1 MNKYQMK
8 IELLSDL
15 CVSDGG
21 VYNSALDIDIC
32 QDEFGFPYIPAK
44 RMKGCLRE
52 KALELNDWGKKIKI
66 TELFGDEGKQAP
78 QIKIGNAYLE
88 NYKALRKKAEKYQGN
103 PIFHPQNVLNF
114 YSYVRT
120 QTSIDYET
128 GVAAEGS
135 LRTMRVANKG
145 LTFLAEIEMPEY
157 CFSDFEACCKIMT
170 HMGMSQ
176 TRGLG
181 EVRVTV
187 KEITQGEDDK
197 TEGNRIPDWV
207 EDATTL
213 RYRITLEDPMIC
225 KSVNGGETR
234 TLDYIEGS
242 KILGLIAELCR
253 ENNVDFVGLTGSGK
267 LFCSNAYISIDGKRS
282 SEVPAYCYAIKNEK
296 KEYIDKCMETPEAY
310 QEVVEEQHLQLN
322 EMKHCYVLIDENG
335 VLKKKQVLIGNRMH
349 HRRPEDKSIGRAVE
363 NEEDSKEKS
372 GLYQMSSMESGQSFE
387 GYICGT
393 KEQMKKIYDLFKERT
408 QYQMGYARNAEY
420 GNIRL
425 DIVGLKTEQEQ
436 QPITLQNFTVTL
448 NAPSIVYSE
457 KAMYTTDVN
466 CLIREIN
473 AALGLTADS
482 QICAIKKYVHYTSI
496 GGFQVS
502 WGRRKPVISAFDK
515 GTVLEYH
522 LKEPVQIVLTDPLL
536 IGERTSEGYGEI
548 KVSELDYTNGK
559 YRNLIAGK
567 ADGEK
572 EMPEIL
578 VEDSFE
584 QKLCHRQLRQ
594 YIKMQTIRHLQALQ
608 GKQKKEELNPSIRA
622 TVSNML
628 LMTKESDSLEAVR
641 EKVEDRFGKMSG
653 NKASKYKV
661 AEKILEEVEQKS
673 KSILEQFCAVYH
685 IQNLQEADNV
695 DMLYLSSF
703 LTEVKYR
710 IRKLNTKQEKGGE
723 NS

>member
-1 MNKYQMK
+1 MKKYQMK

-32 QDEFGFPYIPAK
+32 QDELGFPYIPAK

-66 TELFGDEGKQAP
+66 TELFGDEGKQTS

-88 NYKALRKKAEKYQGN
+88 DYEILRKKAEKYQGN
-103 PIFHPQNVLNF
+103 PIFHPQNVLSF

-145 LTFLAEIEMPEY
+145 LSFLAEIEMPEQ
-157 CFSDFEACCKIMT
+157 CFSDFDSCCKIMT

-187 KEITQGEDDK
+187 EEAKQEKDHQIPEWIEGA
-197 TEGNRIPDWV
+197 TE
-207 EDATTL
+207 L

-242 KILGLIAELCR
+242 KILGLVAELCR
-253 ENNVDFVGLTGSGK
+253 EHNVDFVELTDRGK
-267 LFCSNAYISIDGKRS
+267 LFCSNAYLSIEGKRS

-296 KEYIDKCMETPEAY
+296 KAYINKCMETPETY
-310 QEVVEEQHLQLN
+310 QNIVERQHLQLN

-335 VLKKKQVLIGNRMH
+335 VLKKQQVLIGNRMH

-363 NEEDSKEKS
+363 NEENTREKS
-372 GLYQMSSMESGQSFE
+372 GLYRMSSIEAGQCFE
-387 GYICGT
+387 GFICGT
-393 KEQMKKIYDLFKERT
+393 KEQMKKIYDLLKERSH
-408 QYQMGYARNAEY
+408 YQMGYARNAEY

-425 DIVGLKTEQEQ
+425 DIIELAENQEQ
-436 QPITLQNFTVTL
+436 QMTLQNFTVTL
-448 NAPSIVYSE
+448 NAPAIVYSE

-473 AALGLTADS
+473 AVLGLTMDS
-482 QICAIKKYVHYTSI
+482 QICEIKKYVHYTSI

-522 LKEPVQIVLTDPLL
+522 LKEPVQIALSEPLL
-536 IGERTSEGYGEI
+536 IGERTTEGYGEI
-548 KVSELDYTNGK
+548 KVSEIDDTKGK
-559 YRNLIAGK
+559 YCNPIAG
-567 ADGEK
+567 GQINEK
-572 EMPEIL
+572 EIPEI
-578 VEDSFE
+578 VTEDSFE
-584 QKLCHRQLRQ
+584 QALCFKQLKQ
-594 YIKMQTIRHLQALQ
+594 YIKMQTIQHLQQLKKQ
-608 GKQKKEELNPSIRA
+608 QKKEKLNPDIHA
-622 TVSNML
+622 TVSNMI
-628 LMTKESDSLEAVR
+628 LMSKESKTMEEVR
-641 EKVEDRFGKMSG
+641 AKTEERFGKMSG
-653 NKASKYKV
+653 NKESKNQV
-661 AEKILEEVEQKS
+661 ANKILKEVEQKS
-673 KSILEQFCAVYH
+673 QLIFGQFCAVYH
-685 IQNLQEADNV
+685 IKNLQEPEDIT
-695 DMLYLSSF
+695 MLYLSSF

-710 IRKLNTKQEKGGE
+710 MRRMNTEQDKGGKK
-723 NS
+723 